1 MDGGGVLL
9 ERGRYSLTEA
19 PGLEAAHAQG
29 AVIDSSGPGPLYTL
43 TLIMKRTHPLYA
55 VTL

>member
-9 ERGRYSLTEA
+9 ERGRCSLTEA
-19 PGLEAAHAQG
+19 PRLEAAHAQG
-29 AVIDSSGPGPLYTL
+29 VVIDSSGPGPRTHS
-43 TLIMKRTHPLYA
+43 LIMKRTHPLYA